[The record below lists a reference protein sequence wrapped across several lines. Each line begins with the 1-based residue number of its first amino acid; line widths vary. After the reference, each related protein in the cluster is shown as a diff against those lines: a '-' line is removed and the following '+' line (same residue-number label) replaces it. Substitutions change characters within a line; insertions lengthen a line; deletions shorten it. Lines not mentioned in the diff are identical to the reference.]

1 MCDIV
6 DAEFVLFR
14 ENSCCTCVHN
24 VVLYNDLKKRLW
36 LDCSSCCRFCFI

>member
-1 MCDIV
+1 MCDSV

-24 VVLYNDLKKRLW
+24 IVLYNDLKK
-36 LDCSSCCRFCFI
+36 DCDLTVAAAVGSVL